1 MAYNYSRYGSRNIL
15 RNSSPQYLK
24 QFIERDV
31 RFIDQYTTPVFSY
44 PSDDLLGALQIERE
58 VWSVGSRFYKIAD
71 AYYGDPSLWWIIPW
85 FNQIPLESD
94 LATGDMIMIPKPLN
108 VVLSFFGE

>member
-1 MAYNYSRYGSRNIL
+1 MAYNYSRYLNRNIL

-24 QFIERDV
+24 QFVNRNI
-31 RFIDQYTTPVFSY
+31 RFIDQYTTPVFRY
-44 PSDDLLGALQIERE
+44 PSDDLLGRLQVENE
-58 VWSVGSRFYKIAD
+58 VWAVGSRFYKIAD
-71 AYYGDPSLWWIIPW
+71 KHYGDPSLWWIIPW

-94 LATGDMIMIPKPLN
+94 FSTGDVVMIPRPLN